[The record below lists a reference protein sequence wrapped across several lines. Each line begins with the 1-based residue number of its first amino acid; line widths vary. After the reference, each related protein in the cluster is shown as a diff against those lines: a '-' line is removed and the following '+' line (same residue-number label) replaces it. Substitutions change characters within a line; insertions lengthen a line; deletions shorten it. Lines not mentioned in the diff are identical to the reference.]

1 MSGGMIQQLLKG
13 MDSETASQV
22 LSSLDDEMIEQA
34 LETGIEQEL
43 VPHLETVRENA
54 SEEYEEPAYVRA
66 YYEDLSEDE
75 QNEKFH
81 QAAADLVGVAVD
93 LRENPVQGL
102 SKLKGRLRDPW
113 TTEALLLIFN
123 HEDIPDEIE
132 DERKEFASLWM
143 KYIGAHVIPEIYERE
158 DVAGMVK
165 QMYPAEE
172 AEKILDDLGVE
183 G

>member
-13 MDSETASQV
+13 MDSDTASQI

-54 SEEYEEPAYVRA
+54 SAEYEDPEYVRKH
-66 YYEDLSEDE
+66 YESLSEKE

-81 QAAADLVGVAVD
+81 QAAADLVGVAVE
-93 LRENPVQGL
+93 LRENPIQGL

-123 HEDIPDEIE
+123 HEDIPSEIE
-132 DERKEFASLWM
+132 DERKQFAALWM
-143 KYIGAHVIPEIYERE
+143 KYIGAHVIPEIYERD
-158 DVAGMVK
+158 DVIGMVK
-165 QMYPAEE
+165 QMYPADE
-172 AEKILDDLGVE
+172 AEEILDELGVE

>member
-13 MDSETASQV
+13 MDSDTASQI

-54 SEEYEEPAYVRA
+54 SEQ
-66 YYEDLSEDE
+66 YEDPEQVRQHYESLPEDK
-75 QNEKFH
+75 QTEKFH

-93 LRENPVQGL
+93 LRENPVDGL

-123 HEDIPDEIE
+123 HEEIPEEVE

-143 KYIGAHVIPEIYERE
+143 KYIGAHVIPEVYERE
-158 DVAGMVK
+158 DVADMVE
-165 QMYPAEE
+165 QMYPDKE
-172 AEKILDDLGVE
+172 AEQILDELGVD

>member
-43 VPHLETVRENA
+43 VPHLEAVRENA
-54 SEEYEEPAYVRA
+54 SEEYEDAEAVREH
-66 YYEDLSEDE
+66 YENLSEEE
-75 QNEKFH
+75 QNERFH
-81 QAAADLVGVAVD
+81 KAAADLLGVAVD
-93 LRENPVQGL
+93 LRENPVDGL

-123 HEDIPDEIE
+123 HPDIPDDVE

-143 KYIGAHVIPEIYERE
+143 KYIGAHVIPEVYERE
-158 DVAGMVK
+158 DVEDMVN
-165 QMYPAEE
+165 QMYPDETADE
-172 AEKILDDLGVE
+172 ILDDLGVKK
-183 G
+183 